1 MTKHPE
7 MIHFSSSFGCI
18 KPIGLRVF
26 KVAFCDLEACSSTRA
41 VLRASSCA
49 RVLSL
54 MSFWSARIS
63 SISCRRFAISFFSS
77 SYASAGGKDL
87 IWWNVTKARIIR
99 LLASIAESDSRTLLS
114 MDIPNRVKACGRYF
128 ECEPLPFFM
137 VANCDLRRTSSN
149 SSWVSWN
156 MKSSPAN
163 LFGLRLT
170 FSFKRLVST
179 P

>member
-1 MTKHPE
+1 MTKLPE
-7 MIHFSSSFGCI
+7 TTHSSSFWGCI
-18 KPIGLRVF
+18 KPIGLRFF
-26 KVAFCDLEACSSTRA
+26 KVAFCDLEACSSARA

-114 MDIPNRVKACGRYF
+114 MDIPKRVKAYGRYLKLEHEVF
-128 ECEPLPFFM
+128 TCKSFRIAFDFFI
-137 VANCDLRRTSSN
+137 
-149 SSWVSWN
+149 
-156 MKSSPAN
+156 
-163 LFGLRLT
+163 
-170 FSFKRLVST
+170 
-179 P
+179 